1 MFFIFFFFLFV
12 SRSIYEYR
20 RNQNFYSQ
28 NMIKFVCENNGNHK
42 WCMNLHEEIVFVYV
56 VDKIYEYEKNTR
68 VFVEKSRNIFL
79 KVVFN
84 IFRTYIPGKASL
96 FL

>member
-1 MFFIFFFFLFV
+1 
-12 SRSIYEYR
+12 
-20 RNQNFYSQ
+20 
-28 NMIKFVCENNGNHK
+28 MIKFVRENNGNHK

-84 IFRTYIPGKASL
+84 IFRNLYPRKGKFIFVKDEKEIEGKSTNILNPA
-96 FL
+96 

>member
-1 MFFIFFFFLFV
+1 
-12 SRSIYEYR
+12 
-20 RNQNFYSQ
+20 
-28 NMIKFVCENNGNHK
+28 
-42 WCMNLHEEIVFVYV
+42 MNLHEEIVFVYV

-84 IFRTYIPGKASL
+84 IFRNLYPRKGKFIFVKYEKQIEGKSTNILNPA
-96 FL
+96 